1 MPKVASTLTWSAAL
15 ETYTLSVSGP
25 EPGEALSLV
34 PDTPAWFARLAGIS
48 SFAFHGQAGSYTARQ
63 EAVQRGERYWYAY
76 RRTGQKLRKKYL
88 GKTADLTLAR
98 LEQVARL
105 LQTER
110 ASAGPPGAALVAPK
124 TPQESPPTPEAS
136 ITPGQRTAAVSAVVV
151 EGPPEAQAVV
161 PGDPLTPLLATRLH
175 VPRSP
180 AQLVPRARLI
190 ERLRQGLSQS
200 LILLCAPAGFGKT
213 TLLAQFLAECSVPA
227 AWLSLQEEDNDP
239 LRFLWAVLAALES
252 CDPSLGTSVRALLS
266 AGQGLPGLS
275 LPAVFA
281 RLLGELATRD
291 SDALLL
297 VLDDYH
303 LISSDHIEHAM
314 AFLVEHCPPTLHL
327 VIATRSD
334 PFLPL
339 ARLRAQGL
347 LCELRAADLQ
357 FDAQEARHL
366 LHTALQRELS
376 AETLATILS
385 QTEGWVAGLQ
395 LTALSLHGRRTEA
408 EVQQFLADAVGPQ
421 RYLVDYLV
429 EEVLARQPEAV
440 QSFLLHTCLLEP
452 LQASLCAAVTG
463 ASEGESEAL
472 LSELE
477 RANLFLFPV
486 DSRGEWYRYHQL
498 WAAVLR
504 VLLVR
509 RLGAAGVA
517 ALYGRA
523 SRWYEHHDLPAEAI
537 EAALKGGEFAR
548 AAGLVEQ
555 LSPLLITRSQY
566 YTLRRWIEQL
576 PQELWAARPMV
587 CLAYAWTLFL
597 SGALAASAAPLEEAE
612 RLFRREEQSVGL
624 GMVAALRGLAALMWA
639 DGHEALSSG
648 HQALALLPAGELL
661 LRSMSTSVVGGGSWL
676 VGEVEAA
683 WQQLQEARTLHERT
697 GNVNG
702 LLVNTVLQGNV
713 LVSQGKLHEAA
724 QRYQQ
729 VRQTAAERREYAIE
743 AAIRQAALC
752 YEWNAC
758 EEAEAQLADALAE
771 SSALVG
777 STLLGRGVL
786 SLASVI
792 QARIKLARGE
802 HEAASALFMQAVAL
816 AQQQRHPRFL
826 AQAQAAQVRFWLVQ
840 GQVEAVT
847 RWREG
852 WVGTHDAAPRYEEE
866 SGALTLA
873 RVLLAQG
880 EPEEALRLLD
890 GLRTHARAQGRL
902 GSELEILVLCAL
914 AHSRGGQMDQAL
926 HRLQQALV
934 LTEPQGYVRL
944 FVDEGVPMLSLLR
957 LALARGPGKPGARY
971 VRRLLSVLQAEHPEQ
986 AGPLPSLLVPLS
998 GRERTILRA
1007 LSAGRTTAEMAAELV
1022 VSPNT
1027 IKTQVSSLYHK
1038 LNVHSREEALAE
1050 ATRLHLL

>member
-1 MPKVASTLTWSAAL
+1 MPKAVSTLSWSAAE
-15 ETYTLSVSGP
+15 ETYILSEPQSGAAC
-25 EPGEALSLV
+25 ALA
-34 PDTPAWFARLAGIS
+34 PDSPAWFAWLAERS
-48 SFAFHGQAGSYTARQ
+48 SFAFQGQAGSYTARL

-76 RRTGQKLRKKYL
+76 LRLGQKLRKKYL

-98 LEQVARL
+98 LEQVARFL
-105 LQTER
+105 DAER
-110 ASAGPPGAALVAPK
+110 TRVVSPGTALPVSQEQHEPAPTSQLDIPPVQKAAAGP
-124 TPQESPPTPEAS
+124 
-136 ITPGQRTAAVSAVVV
+136 AVVQ
-151 EGPPEAQAVV
+151 GPSEAQAVL
-161 PGDPLTPLLATRLH
+161 PSDPLTPLLSTRLH

-180 AQLVPRARLI
+180 ARLVPRARLL

-213 TLLAQFLAECSVPA
+213 TLLAQFLAECRVPA
-227 AWLSLQEEDNDP
+227 AWLSLEEEDNDP
-239 LRFLWAVLAALES
+239 LRFLRAVLAALQT
-252 CDPSLGTSVRALLS
+252 CDPSLGASVRTLLS
-266 AGQGLPGLS
+266 AGHGLPGLS

-281 RLLGELATRD
+281 RLLGELASRD
-291 SDALLL
+291 SDAFLL

-303 LISSDHIEHAM
+303 VISSDPIEHAM
-314 AFLVEHCPPTLHL
+314 AFLVEHCPPNLHL

-339 ARLRAQGL
+339 PRLRARGL

-357 FDAQEARHL
+357 FDVSEASRF
-366 LHTALQRELS
+366 LHAALERELS
-376 AETLATILS
+376 AATIATILS
-385 QTEGWVAGLQ
+385 RTEGWVAGLQ
-395 LTALSLHGRRTEA
+395 LIALSLHGRRTEA
-408 EVQQFLADAVGPQ
+408 EVQQFLADPGGSQ
-421 RYLVDYLV
+421 RSLVDYLV

-452 LQASLCAAVTG
+452 LSAALCAAVTG
-463 ASEGESEAL
+463 GSEGESEAL
-472 LSELE
+472 LSDLE

-486 DSRGEWYRYHQL
+486 DARGEWYRYHQL

-504 VLLVR
+504 VLLLR

-517 ALYGRA
+517 TLYGRA

-537 EAALKGGEFAR
+537 EAALKAGEFAR
-548 AAGLVEQ
+548 AAQLVEQ
-555 LSPLLITRSQY
+555 LSPLLIARSQY
-566 YTLRRWIEQL
+566 DTLRRWIEHL
-576 PQELWAARPMV
+576 PHPLWAARPMV

-624 GMVAALRGLAALMWA
+624 GMVAALRALAALMWA
-639 DGHEALSSG
+639 DGHEALTSG
-648 HQALALLPAGELL
+648 RQALALLPAGDLL
-661 LRSMSTSVVGGGSWL
+661 LRSMSTSVVGGGYWL

-713 LVSQGKLHEAA
+713 LALQGQLHEAA
-724 QRYQQ
+724 ERYQQ
-729 VRQTAAERREYAIE
+729 VRQTTAEGREYAIE
-743 AAIRQAALC
+743 AAIRQAALL

-758 EEAEAQLADALAE
+758 QQAEAQLAEALAE

-786 SLASVI
+786 SLAAVL
-792 QARIKLARGE
+792 QARIRQARGE
-802 HEAASALFMQAVAL
+802 HEQASALFAQAVTVAREP
-816 AQQQRHPRFL
+816 RHPRFL
-826 AQAQAAQVRFWLVQ
+826 AQAQAAQVRWWLAQ

-852 WVGTHDAAPRYEEE
+852 WAGSDVPAPSYEEE
-866 SGALTLA
+866 PGALTLA

-880 EPEEALRLLD
+880 EPEQALRLLD
-890 GLRTHARAQGRL
+890 GLRAHARAQGRL

-914 AHSRGGQMDQAL
+914 AHSHWGQTGQAL
-926 HRLQQALV
+926 HSLQQALV
-934 LTEPQGYVRL
+934 LAEPQGYVRL

-957 LALARGPGKPGARY
+957 LVLARGPGKPGARY

-986 AGPLPSLLVPLS
+986 AGPFPSLLVPLS
-998 GRERTILRA
+998 GRERTILRELA
-1007 LSAGRTTAEMAAELV
+1007 AGRTTAEMAAELV
-1022 VSPNT
+1022 VSANT
-1027 IKTQVSSLYHK
+1027 IKTQLSSLYHK
-1038 LNVHSREEALAE
+1038 LNAHSRQEAIAE